1 MTDYFYREIDPEKRK
16 QMLDAETDERAKE
29 LFAIRFSNEKTK
41 EADLG
46 KDRYIW
52 FLMCLDILVRQKP
65 FFIKREAK
73 KVLKDL
79 GELEGSS
86 GADEAFFKEMK
97 NAAIRLFST
106 NGKNGEGR
114 RLLGV
119 GTVEDGVKVADQC
132 MDAWRLVYGAPQLLK
147 LDELEIVS
155 EAVKQAYDTVD
166 GQAQERLELLRSKLS
181 GERKRR

>member
-1 MTDYFYREIDPEKRK
+1 
-16 QMLDAETDERAKE
+16 
-29 LFAIRFSNEKTK
+29 
-41 EADLG
+41 
-46 KDRYIW
+46 
-52 FLMCLDILVRQKP
+52 
-65 FFIKREAK
+65 
-73 KVLKDL
+73 
-79 GELEGSS
+79 
-86 GADEAFFKEMK
+86 MK